1 MSKTMFIGPDGNP
14 VSLEEFIGLLFNTLT
29 LPEYFSSEEQ
39 LRMIWADPTTRK
51 ALLGRLSEA
60 GFPETDLLEI
70 QKLITAEDS
79 DLIDVLEWVAYAT
92 PPISREER
100 ATSTRPQLQ
109 AALSPQ
115 QTEFI
120 EFVLARYVASGVD
133 ELDTDRLP
141 ALLELKYDALQ
152 DGIAA
157 LGGAEE
163 AKETFL
169 GFQRQL
175 YRAG

>member
-29 LPEYFSSEEQ
+29 LPEYFSSEEH

-100 ATSTRPQLQ
+100 STSTRPQLQ

-115 QTEFI
+115 KTEFI
-120 EFVLARYVASGVD
+120 EFVLTRYVASGVD

-163 AKETFL
+163 AKAAFL
-169 GFQRQL
+169 GFQKQL